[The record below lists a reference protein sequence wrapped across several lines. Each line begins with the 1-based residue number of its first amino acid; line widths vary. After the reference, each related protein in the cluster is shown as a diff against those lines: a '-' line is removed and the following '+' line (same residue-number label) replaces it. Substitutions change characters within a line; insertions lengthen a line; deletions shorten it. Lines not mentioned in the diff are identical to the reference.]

1 MHGLSRYDAR
11 SRKIVPGSG
20 CEQSRSRGR
29 AGRGASE
36 GCGGGWRLSTGS
48 TRPWRVHRSGAMVE
62 SVKSTTR
69 CHLSH
74 THRPHPPHRKQK
86 PINQTIAPCQ
96 GSGHIRPAKF
106 FAHGRPSAGP
116 HRGMVL
122 SSQVGTLPTHPSFI
136 EGTPPTGPPVHSRGS
151 PLTPRPKHRAS
162 RVPPHI
168 RYDASERSPGRV
180 RWGPA
185 QQGRYPPNTSTPGP
199 GCSGT
204 PLTRQTPSAQNRWS
218 LPSVQSPTEFG
229 HGRSPA
235 GGHPQHGPCGRGSG
249 AAVRHA
255 RRRHRRTQRC
265 VRRLCP

>member
-11 SRKIVPGSG
+11 PRKIVPGSG

-136 EGTPPTGPPVHSRGS
+136 EGTPPTGPPVHSRAS

-168 RYDASERSPGRV
+168 RYDASERSRGVFGGAPRNRVDIRRIPVPPDPG
-180 RWGPA
+180 A
-185 QQGRYPPNTSTPGP
+185 Q
-199 GCSGT
+199 
-204 PLTRQTPSAQNRWS
+204 
-218 LPSVQSPTEFG
+218 E
-229 HGRSPA
+229 
-235 GGHPQHGPCGRGSG
+235 HP
-249 AAVRHA
+249 
-255 RRRHRRTQRC
+255 
-265 VRRLCP
+265 